1 MSILDSQRYVE
12 TMTRKEIADALKNGH
27 PLVPGFLLAD
37 RAKQLQQNEALL
49 KVLEQQAG
57 LPAPGTSI
65 IDKLEA
71 YLRNPNPA
79 ERQPGQA
86 QPPGGPQGG
95 PPGGPPGGPRPPGP
109 GPMPQGGPP
118 GAGGPMP
125 GPQAPGGAGGP
136 MPGMPR
142 GPQGPGAP
150 MASGGMIPGYQE
162 GSLVDDYIDERDSFG
177 IGDALMY
184 PINHPIKSAS
194 ALALAKM
201 FGPKRARDLM
211 SMQGLRGM
219 QGAGGSL
226 MGGVG
231 SLLRSGAQKRGPVGW
246 ASKALTRPWWGADKT
261 KSMAL
266 QPHGEFGG
274 QTAMNAANR
283 VLGRRGLGKGI
294 LGGLA
299 AWALNPFGGGDDGEP
314 DVTGDAT
321 GSETRP
327 PGDGGA
333 GGGAGGAGGPGSFGD
348 LMDEMR
354 STMSTPTAQEQAY
367 YDLLN
372 ERSGELRGQR
382 ERMLGAERKA
392 AQADALMGVSEFL
405 GRRGRP
411 DQITMGG
418 VGALMGKGSRER
430 RDLMDDLGTRAFDVS
445 RAGGEAQAARSVAG
459 REMFGKEIDYMMSER
474 EAQHAMQRVLAQVN
488 AQTNSPEM
496 KISMLQKLY
505 ESVRESGE
513 DNPALERALMKQ
525 MMDLAGLDPLTARL
539 AQGATE

>member
-1 MSILDSQRYVE
+1 MSILDERRYVDS
-12 TMTRKEIADALKNGH
+12 MTRKEVQEGLKKGH
-27 PLVPGFLLAD
+27 PLVPGYMLGV
-37 RAKQLQQNEALL
+37 RAKEFEINDALL

-57 LPAPGTSI
+57 LPHPGTSI
-65 IDKLEA
+65 VDKLEA
-71 YLRNPNPA
+71 YLRNPDPA
-79 ERQPGQA
+79 ERQPGEA

-136 MPGMPR
+136 MPGMPQ

-150 MASGGMIPGYQE
+150 MAYGGMIPGYQE

-184 PINHPIKSAS
+184 PLEHPIKSAS

-211 SMQGLRGM
+211 SLQGLRGI

-246 ASKALTRPWWGADKT
+246 ASRALTRPWGSGGKAKE
-261 KSMAL
+261 MAV
-266 QPHGEFGG
+266 
-274 QTAMNAANR
+274 QTMVDANR
-283 VLGRRGLGKGI
+283 QLGRRGLGKGI
-294 LGGLA
+294 LAGLSG
-299 AWALNPFGGGDDGEP
+299 WALGRGLLGGGDDGEP

-321 GSETRP
+321 VPETRP
-327 PGDGGA
+327 PGGGGA

-372 ERSGELRGQR
+372 ERSGDLRGQR

-505 ESVRESGE
+505 ESVRDTG
-513 DNPALERALMKQ
+513 DNPALERVLMKQ

>member
-49 KVLEQQAG
+49 KILEEQAG

-65 IDKLEA
+65 VDKLEA

-125 GPQAPGGAGGP
+125 GPRPPGGAGGP
-136 MPGMPR
+136 MPGMPQ

-150 MASGGMIPGYQE
+150 MAYGGMIPGYQE

-184 PINHPIKSAS
+184 PIEHPIKSAS

-201 FGPKRARDLM
+201 FGPKVARDAM
-211 SMQGLRGM
+211 RWKNIPSAWNQITGKSSGAIGTAMGGL
-219 QGAGGSL
+219 GSL
-226 MGGVG
+226 I
-231 SLLRSGAQKRGPVGW
+231 RSGSQVRGPVGW
-246 ASKALTRPWWGADKT
+246 LSKGLTRPWSST
-261 KSMAL
+261 PSKSKAWKSIS
-266 QPHGEFGG
+266 E
-274 QTAMNAANR
+274 ANR
-283 VLGRRGLGKGI
+283 MIGARGARRGI

-299 AWALNPFGGGDDGEP
+299 AWALNPFGGGDGGEP

-321 GSETRP
+321 GPETRP
-327 PGDGGA
+327 PGSGGA

-354 STMSTPTAQEQAY
+354 STMSTPTTQEQAY

-411 DQITMGG
+411 DQLTMGG
-418 VGALMGKGSRER
+418 VGALMGKSSRER

-496 KISMLQKLY
+496 KISMLQSLY
-505 ESVRESGE
+505 DSIRENAPGE
-513 DNPALERALMKQ
+513 NTALERELMKQ
-525 MMDLAGLDPLTARL
+525 MMELAGIDPLMTRVT
-539 AQGATE
+539 QGATE